1 MSQTVD
7 RRPFRIAAALALI
20 VSITMGCGG
29 GATSPT
35 TPAPPP
41 TGSPAPAPA
50 AGVVG
55 TVSENHPLPHSA
67 VITEAPL
74 DAGGALTL
82 DIQGAA
88 SHAHEVWL
96 TAAEVAQIARG
107 ARISTASSTNPHS
120 LGTGFHNHTI
130 TFN

>member
-1 MSQTVD
+1 MRT
-7 RRPFRIAAALALI
+7 AAVLALL
-20 VSITMGCGG
+20 VSTSIAMGCGG
-29 GATSPT
+29 GATNPT

-50 AGVVG
+50 AGVTG

-67 VITEAPL
+67 VITEAQL
-74 DAGGALTL
+74 AAGAAVTL

-88 SHAHEVWL
+88 SHAHALSL
-96 TAAEVAQIARG
+96 TAAEVTQIAGR
-107 ARISTASSTNPHS
+107 ARISKASSTNPHS
-120 LGTGFHNHTI
+120 LGAGFHSHTI